1 MISWLASLFRRE
13 PEEPDS
19 DFPGDLECPDTQ
31 PTAPGLL
38 DSLEDAMKTAILAIV
53 ILTLTGCATL
63 KGVEISD
70 DERAACEADGC
81 TVWTRGELEEL
92 VREAMMRGYQAA
104 QKKRD
109 SI

>member
-19 DFPGDLECPDTQ
+19 DFPNDIECPDTQ
-31 PTAPGLL
+31 PTKPGLL
-38 DSLEDAMKTAILAIV
+38 DTLEDAMKTAVLAVV

-70 DERAACEADGC
+70 EERAACEADGC
-81 TVWTRGELEEL
+81 TVWTRAELEGL
-92 VREAMMRGYQAA
+92 VREAMKQGYQAG
-104 QKKRD
+104 KK
-109 SI
+109 SL